1 MARIKKRARAILATI
16 FRNHAHHAGMGAW
29 RALRELSVTFAGAD
43 VRVLCYHSVRSRARF
58 AAHMDTVAEQGYT
71 VISLPELTGWLS
83 GAVPCP
89 ASAVLLTFDGGYGDQ
104 LENAAPVLDGLKF
117 PATFFPTSGDLDD
130 PGNPI
135 SRRDLTALVAAG
147 HTIGCHTHTH
157 PDLTTLSPEALESEV
172 IGSKAALEDALGR
185 AIDAFSYPYGVR
197 NPAVVSAVRRAGF
210 SVAFT
215 IDLGGVDRRDDPYQ
229 LNRIAVLGEP
239 SAAEFASYLAG
250 TRLVSGALLGW
261 WKIRE
266 RRIG

>member
-1 MARIKKRARAILATI
+1 TPSCGQRWRNRWGGPRAGYSPTTRHRVFFDRRMARIKKRARAILATI

-29 RALRELSVTFAGAD
+29 RALRELSVSFAGAD
-43 VRVLCYHSVRSRARF
+43 VRVLCYHSVRSRTRF
-58 AAHMDTVAEQGYT
+58 AVQMDTLAEQGYT

-89 ASAVLLTFDGGYGDQ
+89 AAAVLLTFDGGYGDQ
-104 LENAAPVLDGLKF
+104 LENAAPVLDGLK
-117 PATFFPTSGDLDD
+117 S
-130 PGNPI
+130 
-135 SRRDLTALVAAG
+135 
-147 HTIGCHTHTH
+147 
-157 PDLTTLSPEALESEV
+157 
-172 IGSKAALEDALGR
+172 
-185 AIDAFSYPYGVR
+185 
-197 NPAVVSAVRRAGF
+197 PAVVSAVRRAGF

-229 LNRIAVLGEP
+229 RNRIAVLGEP
-239 SAAEFASYLAG
+239 SPAEFSSYLAG

>member
-1 MARIKKRARAILATI
+1 
-16 FRNHAHHAGMGAW
+16 
-29 RALRELSVTFAGAD
+29 
-43 VRVLCYHSVRSRARF
+43 
-58 AAHMDTVAEQGYT
+58 MDTVAEQGYT

-185 AIDAFSYPYGVR
+185 AIDAFCYPYGVR

-215 IDLGGVDRRDDPYQ
+215 IDLGGVDPRDDPYQ